1 MGNANTPSS
10 SNNAVA
16 PEDTAAWLK
25 AIAAQL
31 LTNGLP
37 AVLNETAAGLDMTA
51 TLSRPGHKEL
61 DVIVDEDGYAEL
73 HWWADPGTTPAE
85 LAAVITRTVAAI
97 TGAPG

>member
-1 MGNANTPSS
+1 MGNTNTPSS
-10 SNNAVA
+10 NAAA
-16 PEDTAAWLK
+16 PEDTAAWLT
-25 AIAAQL
+25 ATAAQL

-37 AVLNETAAGLDMTA
+37 AILNETAAGLDMTA
-51 TLSRPGHKEL
+51 TLSRPGRKEL

-97 TGAPG
+97 TGASG